1 MGTLVIEFPFANV
14 LLTHT
19 LEIVDPFANVLLMHT
34 LEIVDP
40 FTNVACDIHVRNCGS
55 IY

>member
-1 MGTLVIEFPFANV
+1 MDTLVIEVPFP
-14 LLTHT
+14 
-19 LEIVDPFANVLLMHT
+19 NVLLMHT
-34 LEIVDP
+34 LAIVDP